1 MKAKEVN
8 EFFRKARGKSS
19 SGNDGMSYKVYKKLR
34 SRLFLLLR
42 EAWQK
47 KIVAEWWYLAE
58 GIYLPKEENSEDLG
72 QSRHISLLNIDGK
85 ILFAFISKRIIDY
98 AKKNWYIDESVQKAG
113 LPKIPGCI
121 EHTYFIWSTIQEAK
135 NKNENLSVIWLDV
148 ANVYGSVRHRL
159 IEKATENFWF
169 SEELKN
175 MLIQYNNS
183 ICMRFSTDKFTTQWQ
198 RLEVVLP
205 LDVLFQ

>member
-1 MKAKEVN
+1 MNLFKKQDFQRYQAVLSIYILYG
-8 EFFRKARGKSS
+8 AQ
-19 SGNDGMSYKVYKKLR
+19 YKKQR
-34 SRLFLLLR
+34 
-42 EAWQK
+42 
-47 KIVAEWWYLAE
+47 
-58 GIYLPKEENSEDLG
+58 
-72 QSRHISLLNIDGK
+72 
-85 ILFAFISKRIIDY
+85 
-98 AKKNWYIDESVQKAG
+98 
-113 LPKIPGCI
+113 
-121 EHTYFIWSTIQEAK
+121 T
-135 NKNENLSVIWLDV
+135 KNENLSVIWLDV
-148 ANVYGSVRHRL
+148 VNVYGSVRHRL